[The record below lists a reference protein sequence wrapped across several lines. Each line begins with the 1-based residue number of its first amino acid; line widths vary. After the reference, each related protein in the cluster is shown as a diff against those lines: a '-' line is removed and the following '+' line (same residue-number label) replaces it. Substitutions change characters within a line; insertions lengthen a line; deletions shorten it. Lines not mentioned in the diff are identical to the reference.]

1 MLSCVHTARPGDIWV
16 SYPSCTWLGQGVLGY
31 VVLRAHGLAGG
42 ISVCHSACIRLG
54 RGVFGYVISRV
65 YGSSG
70 KYSGMLFFVCTA
82 RPGGFWICYSA
93 CARLGR
99 TQSLYVI
106 LRSHGAAEENFH
118 MSFFVPTGR
127 PRHISMPLP
136 GPIACLAH
144 SQGHV
149 HFVLGLPAQWK
160 MQLLLYCS
168 KPHQGPSLK
177 LFHNICFVCP
187 TSAPD
192 NISIHPA
199 PLPPAPHHFRPLHT
213 TSVRSVTFPSA
224 L

>member
-1 MLSCVHTARPGDIWV
+1 MRAHDLAGGISVCHSACARFGRGDF
-16 SYPSCTWLGQGVLGY
+16 GY
-31 VVLRAHGLAGG
+31 VSLRAHGSAGG

-136 GPIACLAH
+136 GPIACLTD
-144 SQGHV
+144 SSGYV
-149 HFVLGLPAQWK
+149 HFVLDCLRDSRYAS
-160 MQLLLYCS
+160 CD
-168 KPHQGPSLK
+168 
-177 LFHNICFVCP
+177 FTAARI
-187 TSAPD
+187 
-192 NISIHPA
+192 IS
-199 PLPPAPHHFRPLHT
+199 HT
-213 TSVRSVTFPSA
+213 